1 MACSS
6 VRDDEKENRLRQDG
20 IHFNDDLSNIVSRG
34 DEEQSPKSLN
44 FKTDLSLRQPQEKEQ
59 IIKTTSI

>member
-1 MACSS
+1 MACGS